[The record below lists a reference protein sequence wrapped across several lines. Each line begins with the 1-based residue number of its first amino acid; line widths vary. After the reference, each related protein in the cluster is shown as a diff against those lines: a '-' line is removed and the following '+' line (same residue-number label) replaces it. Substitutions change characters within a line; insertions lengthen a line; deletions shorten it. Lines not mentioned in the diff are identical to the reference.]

1 MAVVPYP
8 WLEKPA
14 AALAAMKDRLP
25 NAVLIHGVPGI
36 GTFELAKGFA
46 ELLLCESPRFDGT
59 PCGSCPGCRL
69 MKAGTHPDCRI
80 VVSEYI
86 ASELDLPYTPPEGG
100 SSSGRT
106 KLSREVRIHQ
116 FRALGDFL
124 TMAPHRGGRRVVLVY
139 PADMVRAEA
148 AASLLKSM
156 EEPPEGLVFLLVA
169 DDIDA
174 VLPTIRS
181 RSRLLRV
188 GLPSKEEALKWLRT
202 KKSVKNPE
210 EALAMAGGAPL
221 LALRDTTGLT
231 LPPKAQAVLR
241 DLLLKGA
248 SLSADAV
255 VRAYTADMTTPAV
268 ALYLS
273 RWCYD
278 LLRVKSGLEPH
289 FFVTSAA
296 EMAACV
302 RETGMQ
308 ALLSLN
314 AAVAEVRRSAE
325 HPLSARQVWEAVLL
339 IYAQALGTKD

>member
-14 AALAAMKDRLP
+14 AALAAMRGRLP
-25 NAVLIHGVPGI
+25 NAVLIHGPAGT
-36 GTFELAKGFA
+36 GTFELARGFA
-46 ELLLCESPRFDGT
+46 EMLLCENPRPDGS
-59 PCGSCPGCRL
+59 PCGTCPGCRL
-69 MKAGTHPDCRI
+69 VKAGTHPDFRI

-86 ASELDLPYTPPEGG
+86 ASELDLPYTPAEG

-124 TMAPHRGGRRVVLVY
+124 TMAPHRGGHRVVLVY

-188 GLPSKEEALKWLRT
+188 GVPPKEEALAWLRT
-202 KKSVKNPE
+202 QKRVKNPE

-221 LALRDTTGLT
+221 LALKDTTGLT
-231 LPPKAQAVLR
+231 LPPKAQGVLR
-241 DLLLKGA
+241 DLLMKGA
-248 SLSADAV
+248 SLTADAI
-255 VRAYTADMTTPAV
+255 VRGYSADMTTPAV

-278 LLRVKSGLEPH
+278 LVRVKSGLEPH
-289 FFVTSAA
+289 FFVTSGS
-296 EMAACV
+296 EMAEIV
-302 RETGMQ
+302 RDTKLQ
-308 ALLSLN
+308 ALLSMS

-339 IYAQALGTKD
+339 IYAQALGTRE